1 MALRSS
7 WLTAGLVA
15 CFALAQGCAS
25 TSKTPPLT
33 PAARAR
39 QLGPSSND
47 PELVGRWLLAEMT
60 APGGTSEGAQ
70 KARERLEKVGRTS
83 MFGALAYALDEDV
96 HGHPRNAA
104 LGYIDAL
111 KAARVSRDPLAASV
125 AWYAASHLGQLASSV
140 PDMWKQARE
149 VIDAVVREPGS
160 VGWRA
165 RGEAVELW
173 LRAANEDGEQNLL
186 ERSTELYG
194 CAQAARIAG
203 PFGHGARADRHRPFE
218 AERPG
223 PWPASWAGEPGRPVA
238 PHVLKTERSGC
249 TFRADEAAPPG
260 VYYVESFVDLDH
272 DSELIVAVQGAFSVW
287 VDDQLVLTRDLR
299 EWGVWPKFGVQL
311 KLPAGRH
318 RIVGKVADAETSV
331 RILLP
336 DGQPAGLKA
345 TTENGAAY
353 SALPPKVQADPN
365 LLMKYVAKG
374 QARQPKDEL
383 EAYLAAY
390 LAGVEGVFD
399 VADVLLGP
407 LVSDPANSAPVALA
421 TVAGVVEKDPVFP
434 ERDAHDLARSLHEKA
449 VAKDKNLYLSKL
461 WLMAERAEKGE
472 GSTAE
477 AIRDLRALDA
487 EFHEVPD
494 LLRVLSSLYARLG
507 WKAERTRAAIDL
519 AQRFPNDR
527 AALEGAID
535 SLEETGRLNEADE
548 LRARLKKLFPDTEIE
563 LDRALRRR
571 DYPAAIAEL
580 RRLQERRPDRKDL
593 TDRIAGLLSRSGQQT
608 DLVPLLERA
617 LRREPR
623 NPRARLGL
631 ADARLARGDKDAL
644 RSMLASSIQLGVNA
658 DELRAAIEIVEGVT
672 ELEPF
677 RLYGREVMKA
687 FDASGAK
694 MDGNAARILDY
705 SALWI
710 HPDGTARMLEHELIR
725 IQSPEAI
732 NKHSEQHP
740 PENALVLHCRVHK
753 KDGRIYEP
761 ERVEGKPTLTMS
773 HLEVGDTIETE
784 YVFPTEDDGEGGVRY
799 ISPTWFFREAE
810 VAYWRSEYVVIAPKD
825 RPVVLEP
832 RGAVPAPT
840 IKDDGP
846 LRTWRWR
853 VDQSPAA
860 NVEPDSPPI
869 QEFLPSV
876 RVGWG
881 VTLEDQLRRFKDA
894 VSNEIPADP
903 RVVAIAERIV
913 SPLPASDIEGR
924 ARRLYRWVV
933 TEVNNGRERDGRR
946 AVIGREGNRT
956 AAFLYLARAL
966 NLPVELAAVR
976 DRLQPPDA
984 GVIAAALAFENVV
997 IRLDL
1002 DGQRASQGSKKDAPA
1017 DPSKPAQRGALYLTV
1032 GDKHAPF
1039 GYLPAELQGQPAV
1052 RLIEGFPRE
1061 VTTPSPNAF
1070 DGIVYEG
1077 TGHLQTDGSAELEIA
1092 QRFVGKLAIQLRG
1105 LLETMPEASL
1115 RGMVESRILARA
1127 LPSAR
1132 LQKLTVEDRDDLDK
1146 ALTLRMKIEV
1156 SNFARRRG
1164 DMITVHAPMM
1174 MMISGLTSLESRQ
1187 TPLLLPESTHT
1198 EVHLDIKLPEGA
1210 KIETGLDNGTLKDAE
1225 RTYVTADTMSATTL
1239 GIHRTLDIPAGR
1251 VPTEEYAKFRAFTSQ
1266 VDAAT
1271 NREIAVRLPS
1281 RQ

>member
-7 WLTAGLVA
+7 WLTTGLT
-15 CFALAQGCAS
+15 ALIALSQGCAS
-25 TSKTPPLT
+25 TSKSPPLS
-33 PAARAR
+33 PAAKLR
-39 QLGPSSND
+39 QQGPTSTD
-47 PELVGRWLLAEMT
+47 GELVGRWLLSEMT
-60 APGGTSEGAQ
+60 APGGSSDGA
-70 KARERLEKVGRTS
+70 KRARERLEKVGHAGMLGS
-83 MFGALAYALDEDV
+83 LALALDEDV
-96 HGHPRNAA
+96 HGHPRPAA
-104 LGYIDAL
+104 NGYIDAL
-111 KAARVSRDPLAASV
+111 KAARVSRDPLAPAV
-125 AWYAASHLGQLASSV
+125 AWYAASHLGQLSSSV
-140 PDMWKQARE
+140 PDMWKQSRE
-149 VIDAVVREPGS
+149 VVDSVMREPGS

-165 RGEAVELW
+165 RGEVVELW
-173 LRAANEDGEQNLL
+173 LRGANEDGEQNLL
-186 ERSTELYG
+186 ERSAEQYG
-194 CAQAARIAG
+194 CARSARIAG
-203 PFGHGARADRHRPFE
+203 PFGHGARADRHRAFG

-223 PWPASWAGEPGRPVA
+223 PWPSTWEPEAGRPIA
-238 PHVLKTERSGC
+238 PHVLRTERSGC
-249 TFRADEAAPPG
+249 SIRADEAAPPG
-260 VYYVESFVDLDH
+260 VYYAESFFDIDH
-272 DSELIVAVQGAFSVW
+272 DGEYIVAVQGSLEVMI
-287 VDDQLVLTRDLR
+287 DDVKVLTRDLR
-299 EWGVWPKFGVQL
+299 EWGVWPKFGVQVRL
-311 KLPAGRH
+311 TAGRH
-318 RIVGKVADAETSV
+318 RVVGKLGDAETSI

-336 DGQPAGLKA
+336 NGLPAGVKTA
-345 TTENGAAY
+345 SDTGAAY
-353 SALPPKVQADPN
+353 STVPPKVLADPN
-365 LLMKYVAKG
+365 LLTRYVSGGKATVP
-374 QARQPKDEL
+374 QDDL

-390 LAGVEGVFD
+390 LAGAEGVFD
-399 VADVLLGP
+399 VANVLLAQ
-407 LVSDPANSAPVALA
+407 LVADPANSGPVALA
-421 TVAGVVEKDPVFP
+421 TVAGVVEKDPIFP
-434 ERDAHDLARSLHEKA
+434 ERDSHDLARSLHEKA
-449 VAKDKNLYLSKL
+449 VAKDNNLYLSRL
-461 WLMAERAEKGE
+461 WLLADRAEKGE
-472 GSTAE
+472 GGMAE
-477 AIRDLRALDA
+477 AVRDLRALDT

-507 WKAERTRAAIDL
+507 WKAERSRAAVDL

-535 SLEETGRLNEADE
+535 VLEETGRLGEADE
-548 LRARLKKLFPDTEIE
+548 MRARLKKLFPDTEIE
-563 LDRALRRR
+563 FDRALRRR

-593 TDRIAGLLSRSGQQT
+593 TDRIAALLSRSGQQT

-644 RSMLASSIQLGVNA
+644 RSMLASSIQLGVST

-677 RLYGREVMKA
+677 RLDGREVMKA

-710 HPDGTARMLEHELIR
+710 HPDGTGRMLEHELIR

-732 NKHSEQHP
+732 DKHAEQRP
-740 PENALVLHCRVHK
+740 PPNALVLRCRVHK
-753 KDGRIYEP
+753 KNGQIFEP

-784 YVFPTEDDGEGGVRY
+784 YVFSTEDDGEGGVRY
-799 ISPTWFFREAE
+799 VSPTWFFREAE
-810 VAYWRSEYVVIAPKD
+810 VAYWRSEYVVIAPKA
-825 RPVVLEP
+825 RPIVLEP
-832 RGAVPAPT
+832 HGAVPAPT
-840 IKDDGP
+840 VKDDGP

-860 NVEPDSPPI
+860 PIEPESPPI

-881 VTLEDQLRRFKDA
+881 VTLDDQLRRLRDA

-903 RVVAIAERIV
+903 RIVAIAERIV

-933 TEVNNGRERDGRR
+933 TEVNSSREGDGRR
-946 AVIGREGNRT
+946 AVTGREGNRA

-966 NLPVELAAVR
+966 KLPVELVVVR

-984 GVIAAALAFENVV
+984 GPIASALSFDNLV

-1002 DGQRASQGSKKDAPA
+1002 DTHRAVVPTRNDTLGDRP
-1017 DPSKPAQRGALYLTV
+1017 DPLHRGGLYLTV

-1039 GYLPAELQGQPAV
+1039 GYLPAELHGQPAI

-1061 VTTPSPNAF
+1061 VTAAAPNSF
-1070 DGIVYEG
+1070 DGIVYDG
-1077 TGHLQTDGSAELEIA
+1077 SGKLQSDGSAVFELD
-1092 QRFVGKLAIQLRG
+1092 QRFVGKLAIQFRG

-1115 RGMVESRILARA
+1115 RGMVESRILSRA

-1132 LQKLTVEDRDDLDK
+1132 LLKLTVEDRDDLDK
-1146 ALTLRMKIEV
+1146 PLTLRMKIEV

-1164 DMITVHAPMM
+1164 DMLAVHTPMM
-1174 MMISGLTSLESRQ
+1174 MLISGLTSLETRQ
-1187 TPLLLPESTHT
+1187 SPLFLPESTHT

-1210 KIETGLDNGTLKDAE
+1210 KIESGLENATLKDAE
-1225 RTYVTADTMSATTL
+1225 RSYVIADVL
-1239 GIHRTLDIPAGR
+1239 GASGMAFHRTLDIPAGR
-1251 VPTEEYAKFRAFTSQ
+1251 VSVEDYAKFRTFTSQ

-1271 NREIAVRLPS
+1271 NREIAVRLPP
-1281 RQ
+1281 R